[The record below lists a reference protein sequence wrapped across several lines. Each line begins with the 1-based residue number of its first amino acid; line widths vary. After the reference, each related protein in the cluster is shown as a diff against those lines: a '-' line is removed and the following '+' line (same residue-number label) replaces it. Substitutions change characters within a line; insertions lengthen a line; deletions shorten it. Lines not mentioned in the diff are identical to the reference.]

1 MKPFSHNR
9 KCSKFEL
16 GCRFEGAVEFWETE
30 EQLEPLTPERAN
42 SSRLL
47 DFELSP
53 QFPFKL
59 QCTSCSPSHTLGIP
73 QTHFSKLQ
81 PISLSFDSP
90 PSMKN
95 SFSSTH
101 IDSTI
106 KQEIFAENSDSNDFR
121 SSFFAIQSSAE
132 NVDIKPGSDPR
143 FANSFALSIVGVTG
157 ASAFTL
163 LCDH

>member
-9 KCSKFEL
+9 RCSKFEL

-30 EQLEPLTPERAN
+30 ETPLTPERAN

-53 QFPFKL
+53 QFPFK
-59 QCTSCSPSHTLGIP
+59 QCTSYSPPHTLGIL

-101 IDSTI
+101 IDSTYI

-121 SSFFAIQSSAE
+121 SSFFAIQSSAD
-132 NVDIKPGSDPR
+132 NVDTKTGSDPR

-157 ASAFTL
+157 ASAFTFL
-163 LCDH
+163 R